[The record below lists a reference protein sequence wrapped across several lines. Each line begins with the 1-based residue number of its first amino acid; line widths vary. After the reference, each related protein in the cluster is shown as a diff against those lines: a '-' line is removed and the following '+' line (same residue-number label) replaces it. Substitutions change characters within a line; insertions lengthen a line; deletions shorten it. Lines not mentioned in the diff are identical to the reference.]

1 MADLV
6 TMIRQFVGLDR
17 RVSNP
22 DAEWVQAKLDDQA
35 ARIKALDAQID
46 AQRKSKDILHPR
58 RRSTDAR

>member
-22 DAEWVQAKLDDQA
+22 DADWVQAKLDDQA

-46 AQRKSKDILHPR
+46 AQRKSRDILQPR